1 MSWEGAGRELRAL
14 AMLPPNV
21 PGPLSRLLSDSW
33 KKMERAWVESADP
46 RALSLTGCVAPSESL
61 PSLLWASVFSSV
73 KRIRPGSLI
82 GLLQGLSGKTL
93 QISGARS
100 RSRD

>member
-1 MSWEGAGRELRAL
+1 
-14 AMLPPNV
+14 MLPPNV
-21 PGPLSRLLSDSW
+21 PGPLSRLLSDSR
-33 KKMERAWVESADP
+33 KKMERAWVESDL

-73 KRIRPGSLI
+73 KRIRPGSLT